1 MTKIEEKIKE
11 IKKYFPV
18 MTVTEFKNEVEVL
31 VYRGKK
37 WLPLIINKN
46 TMEIDFCLYKIDLEK
61 FSNNFNEAYEL
72 YNDNVLNLHNWWAV
86 IRDFTV
92 STLLKDSKCLE

>member
-1 MTKIEEKIKE
+1 MENKIKE

-18 MTVTEFKNEVEVL
+18 MKVTEFKNEVEVL

-37 WLPLIINKN
+37 RLPLLINKD

-72 YNDNVLNLHNWWAV
+72 YNDNALSLHNWWAV
-86 IRDFTV
+86 IRDFTI
-92 STLLKDSKCLE
+92 STLLKDYKCLE

>member
-18 MTVTEFKNEVEVL
+18 IRVIECKNEVEVI

-46 TMEIDFCLYKIDLEK
+46 TMEIDFCLYKIDLNK
-61 FSNNFNEAYEL
+61 FSNNFDEAYQL
-72 YNDNVLNLHNWWAV
+72 YNENIL
-86 IRDFTV
+86 F
-92 STLLKDSKCLE
+92 C

>member
-1 MTKIEEKIKE
+1 MGIKDKIKE

-18 MTVTEFKNEVEVL
+18 IRVTEFKNEVEVL

-37 WLPLIINKN
+37 RLPLIINKD

-72 YNDNVLNLHNWWAV
+72 YNANVLSLHNWWAV
-86 IRDFTV
+86 IRDFTI

>member
-1 MTKIEEKIKE
+1 MENKIKE

-18 MTVTEFKNEVEVL
+18 IRVTEFKNGVEVI

-46 TMEIDFCLYKIDLEK
+46 TMEIDFCLYKIDLNK
-61 FSNNFNEAYEL
+61 FSNNFDEAYQL
-72 YNDNVLNLHNWWAV
+72 YNET
-86 IRDFTV
+86 I
-92 STLLKDSKCLE
+92 LLC